1 MAFDSPIESPPK
13 SFEVIQED
21 ETDPAKIAE
30 AATDFMFEMAKEES
44 IKLIEEDRDLSSMT
58 DQQKKIFVKLM
69 CDRVVEKYMQKFKR
83 ELHRKVKSEKV
94 SESDFELCKCTSEKE
109 YFFFLGEN
117 DAIKTVTFSYVFEPC
132 KCVECNIDTE
142 KKESEKTNEELLTEF
157 LYKESQRNI
166 RKARLILSAAE
177 QSFEEIK
184 KIAKRKK

>member
-1 MAFDSPIESPPK
+1 
-13 SFEVIQED
+13 
-21 ETDPAKIAE
+21 
-30 AATDFMFEMAKEES
+30 
-44 IKLIEEDRDLSSMT
+44 MT
-58 DQQKKIFVKLM
+58 DQQKKFVVKLM
-69 CDRVVEKYMQKFKR
+69 CDRIVEKYMQKFNR
-83 ELHRKVKSEKV
+83 ELYRKVKKSQNQILNYVNVPVRKNN
-94 SESDFELCKCTSEKE
+94 
-109 YFFFLGEN
+109 FFLDET